1 MHPVQ
6 LPQIVP
12 GVVLV
17 GALAIQKHAVPACSS
32 CQAPSY
38 SNTPE
43 PLSTQKNR

>member
-17 GALAIQKHAVPACSS
+17 GALAIQKYAVPGV
-32 CQAPSY
+32 QAPSY

-43 PLSTQKNR
+43 PLSTKKNR